1 MMELSKEKYLEVRK
15 AQKQG
20 ARTLEELKKVSDIQI
35 ENEEEEEQIK
45 ALLKNAC
52 RCKGVSIEEVVQ
64 AIQQGADTVEKIGEM
79 TQAGTVCG
87 RCKGLLENI
96 LENGR

>member
-1 MMELSKEKYLEVRK
+1 MKLAMEKYLEVRK

-20 ARTLEELKKVSDIQI
+20 ARTLEEFKQISDIQI

-45 ALLKNAC
+45 KLLKNAC
-52 RCKGVSIEEVVQ
+52 RCKEVSIEEVLE
-64 AIQQGADTVEKIGEM
+64 AIRQGADSVEKIGEA
-79 TQAGTVCG
+79 TKAGTECG
-87 RCKGLLENI
+87 RCKGILENI